1 MDELIVDVRTREEFA
16 KEHVK
21 GAINIPLHDLDFYID
36 FLKDK
41 KIRMLWKQMMWKNT
55 RRKKEE

>member
-1 MDELIVDVRTREEFA
+1 MGKELKIEEIIVDVRTREEFV

-21 GAINIPLHDLDFYID
+21 GAINIPLHDMEFYID

-41 KIRMLWKQMMWKNT
+41 NVVLY
-55 RRKKEE
+55 